1 MTHSL
6 LWWETKLHET
16 SVQGWYETTCEF
28 ILTFTVI
35 LYVEP
40 LEISVLINN
49 GNSNQIL
56 VGNKPLNG
64 ILYVSV
70 VGKISS
76 QLYLIPDC
84 EVA

>member
-1 MTHSL
+1 M

-16 SVQGWYETTCEF
+16 SVQGWYETTCKYV
-28 ILTFTVI
+28 LTFTVI

-40 LEISVLINN
+40 LEIAVLINN
-49 GNSNQIL
+49 GSDNQIF
-56 VGNKPLNG
+56 VGNKPLYCV
-64 ILYVSV
+64 LYVSV

-84 EVA
+84 EFA